1 MTSCTAKR
9 SKIQGGKNKNKKRSV
24 IKRRTGGTK
33 SSSTRTSICPKVPVD
48 QCRHPC
54 KLYSRKGKAHCKT
67 KYPKNTV
74 ACKKKS
80 SKKAPKKGSKK
91 IPKKSSKPAILPESE
106 VSEKVKESV
115 EESIKKEIP
124 AQDTAPETSQTP
136 AQDDAVQQDTV
147 PETSQTPAQD
157 DAVQQDTASETS
169 QPPVQDDAVQQDTA
183 PQPPTQTFDPV
194 KDMLNSFTGQ
204 NKQQND

>member
-9 SKIQGGKNKNKKRSV
+9 SKIQGGKNKNKNKKRSV

-67 KYPKNTV
+67 KYSKNIV

-124 AQDTAPETSQTP
+124 AQDT
-136 AQDDAVQQDTV
+136 V

-157 DAVQQDTASETS
+157 DAVQQDTAPETS

-194 KDMLNSFTGQ
+194 KDMFNSFTGQ